1 MVSVRIQG
9 NQFLIGVS
17 LLCHFVLARV
27 FFVGLSLFL
36 GFFGMENSR
45 YLVVSRVDVC
55 KLRSRYVQKEGNSL
69 RSHAA
74 ICRRHLAQVRYFQVL
89 NGSASDDT
97 RDWIFCAAN
106 ATTILLAMANCLGRW
121 TNIMVLKGLSIHKD
135 HIDICSPANAKCTN
149 SNIFLHDKLEI
160 FTFFDINELTW
171 IPL

>member
-1 MVSVRIQG
+1 MVSLRIQG

-55 KLRSRYVQKEGNSL
+55 KLRSRNVHKEGDSL

-74 ICRRHLAQVRYFQVL
+74 IAVATLRRKFVI
-89 NGSASDDT
+89 SKS
-97 RDWIFCAAN
+97 
-106 ATTILLAMANCLGRW
+106 
-121 TNIMVLKGLSIHKD
+121 
-135 HIDICSPANAKCTN
+135 
-149 SNIFLHDKLEI
+149 
-160 FTFFDINELTW
+160 
-171 IPL
+171 